1 MYIELWKWIP
11 GYEGYYMASTHGR
24 VKSVDRYVG
33 YKKSG
38 QRLMK
43 GKILKQNTDKVGY
56 KIVQLNKN
64 GKGKLFKVHR
74 LVAQVF
80 LENSSNLPQ
89 VNHKDENKQNN
100 NVDNLEWI
108 SPKDN
113 MNYGTRNERI
123 SKTKKGRQFTEEHR
137 KNISKNNAKYW
148 KGKKGKDSAY
158 SKPVLMFTKNDEFIK
173 RFDCVADAN
182 EFLEKDRCN
191 HNICLC
197 ARGINKTAF
206 GFKWVYE
213 EDFDTLSPEQQMEL
227 EGFHRIED
235 PPRVDK
241 IDTLLDKLDK
251 LELRPL

>member
-24 VKSVDRYVG
+24 IKSVDRYVG

-43 GKILKQNTDKVGY
+43 GKILKQSTDKGGY

-64 GKGKLFKVHR
+64 GKEKLFTVHR

-113 MNYGTRNERI
+113 MNYGTRNERM
-123 SKTKKGRQFTEEHR
+123 SNSLKGRTFTEEHR
-137 KNISKNNAKYW
+137 KNISKVRKGKHHTEEAKKKISKSLKGKNNPNYGKQFTEEHKKKLSENHADY
-148 KGKKGKDSAY
+148 KGKKNPNA
-158 SKPVLMFTKNDEFIK
+158 KPVLMFTLDGEFIRK
-173 RFDCVADAN
+173 FDCVRDAN
-182 EFLEKDRCN
+182 EYLGKDRDRD
-191 HNICLC
+191 NISKC
-197 ARGINKTAF
+197 ARGGSKTAW
-206 GFKWVYE
+206 GYIWKYA
-213 EDFDTLSPEQQMEL
+213 
-227 EGFHRIED
+227 
-235 PPRVDK
+235 DK
-241 IDTLLDKLDK
+241 Q
-251 LELRPL
+251 